1 MTAAPPPLSQL
12 VADGRQALLGWA
24 ELADPMIAG
33 MMARA
38 GFDAILLDA
47 QHGFHNEATV
57 VAGITE
63 AALCGK
69 PALVRVAVGAYPLAA
84 RMLDYGA
91 AGVVA
96 PMINTAEDASR
107 FVTEVKYPPLGG
119 RSWGPTRAMQIQRQ
133 TDPQAFLAEQN
144 ARCAAIAMIETRS
157 AMDNLDAILAVEGL
171 DGVLIGPGDL
181 SIGLSGGRL
190 DPVGTQVSQA
200 IATILQAARRN
211 GKLACA
217 FAGTQERAAD
227 MVALGFDFTTVGYDA
242 KLIGDA
248 FGSAVASVRG
258 RVDRPG

>member
-1 MTAAPPPLSQL
+1 MTTAPPPLSHL
-12 VADGRQALLGWA
+12 VANGRQALLGWA
-24 ELADPMIAG
+24 ELADPMIVG

-57 VAGITE
+57 MAGLTE

-96 PMINTAEDASR
+96 PMINIAEEASR
-107 FVTEVKYPPLGG
+107 FVAEVKYPPLGG
-119 RSWGPTRAMQIQRQ
+119 RSWGPTRAMQIQQ
-133 TDPQAFLAEQN
+133 QADPQAFLAAQN
-144 ARCAAIAMIETRS
+144 TRCAAIAMIETRS

-190 DPVGTQVSQA
+190 DPVGAQVSEA
-200 IATILQAARRN
+200 IAAILQAARRH

-227 MVALGFDFTTVGYDA
+227 MIALGFDITTVGYDT

-248 FGSAVASVRG
+248 FDNAVAYMRG
-258 RVDRPG
+258 RMGQPG